1 MSRIFL
7 IFMLVVTTI
16 GISGCSQTTKVE
28 TALPADVAAVTQPFL
43 DAVRRG
49 DQRAAEKYVAP
60 EFIDQSGTQFQSM
73 SAILKKAPI
82 LPPSVSQPG
91 TDGPRVIFA
100 AKDSKMWV
108 SSELHLGR
116 INGKYAIRYWDV
128 KRTPKP
134 PAMLAHAQVMRGF
147 VRNGFMFLAIF
158 ALAAL
163 AVLIWIVRN
172 RTHLVAPEP
181 ELETRRVAAIV
192 RNTEP
197 DAH

>member
-7 IFMLVVTTI
+7 IFMLVASAF
-16 GISGCSQTTKVE
+16 GISGCTQETKVE
-28 TALPADVAAVTQPFL
+28 TALPAEVSAVTQPFL
-43 DAVRRG
+43 EAVRRG

-73 SAILKKAPI
+73 SAILKKAPA
-82 LPPSVSQPG
+82 LPATVSQPG

-108 SSELHLGR
+108 SSDIQLGR
-116 INGKYAIRYWDV
+116 INGKYTILYWNV
-128 KRTPKP
+128 QKTPKP

-147 VRNGFMFLAIF
+147 VRNGFMVLAIF
-158 ALAAL
+158 SLAAL

-181 ELETRRVAAIV
+181 ELETRRVAATV

-197 DAH
+197 NPD

>member
-16 GISGCSQTTKVE
+16 SISGCSQTTKVE

-108 SSELHLGR
+108 SSELQLGR
-116 INGKYAIRYWDV
+116 INGKYAILYWDV

-134 PAMLAHAQVMRGF
+134 PVMLAHAQVMRGF

-181 ELETRRVAAIV
+181 ELETRRVAATV
-192 RNTEP
+192 RNTGP
-197 DAH
+197 DAN